1 MKKKI
6 ISLQGT
12 PVPVIV
18 GLLFMLWAA
27 GFAGVMYVIY
37 DVETNAHPIS
47 LEARF
52 GSDAR

>member
-1 MKKKI
+1 MKKQI
-6 ISLQGT
+6 ISLRGT

-27 GFAGVMYVIY
+27 GFAGIMYLVY
-37 DVETNAHPIS
+37 DLETNSHPIS

-52 GSDAR
+52 GDDTR